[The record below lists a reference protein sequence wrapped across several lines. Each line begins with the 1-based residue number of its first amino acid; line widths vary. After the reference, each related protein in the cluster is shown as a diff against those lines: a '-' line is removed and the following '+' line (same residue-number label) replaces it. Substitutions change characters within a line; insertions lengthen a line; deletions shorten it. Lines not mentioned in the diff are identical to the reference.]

1 MMEQKKIKKLIVM
14 SILAYGIAT
23 FLLAMGLLTKTT
35 ISIILFYLIAI
46 ALIICAILALY
57 NNYKKNSSIKLFIY
71 LIIVGCFFLV
81 LNTVAFINVI

>member
-1 MMEQKKIKKLIVM
+1 MEQEQIKKLIVM

>member
-1 MMEQKKIKKLIVM
+1 MEQEQIKKLIVM

-71 LIIVGCFFLV
+71 FIIVGCFFLV

>member
-1 MMEQKKIKKLIVM
+1 MEQEQIKKLIVM

-23 FLLAMGLLTKTT
+23 FLLAMGLLTKRT